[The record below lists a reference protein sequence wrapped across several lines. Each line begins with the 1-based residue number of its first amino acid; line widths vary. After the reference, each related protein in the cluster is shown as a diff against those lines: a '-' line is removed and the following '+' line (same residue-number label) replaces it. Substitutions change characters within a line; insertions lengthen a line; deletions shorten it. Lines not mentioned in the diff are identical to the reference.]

1 MTELSK
7 IERYL
12 NELTEITDNPIHK
25 RLIASY
31 KGDDPKQSM
40 ETELGKIFEEVIKHE
55 D

>member
-12 NELTEITDNPIHK
+12 AELNEITENPIHK
-25 RLIASY
+25 CLIASY

-40 ETELGKIFEEVIKHE
+40 ETELGKLLEEVIKRE